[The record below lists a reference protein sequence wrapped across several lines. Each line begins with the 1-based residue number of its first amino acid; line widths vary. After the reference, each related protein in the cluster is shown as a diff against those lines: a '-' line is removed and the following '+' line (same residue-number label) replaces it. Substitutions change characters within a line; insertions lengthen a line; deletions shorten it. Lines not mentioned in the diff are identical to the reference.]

1 MNKIH
6 MLRDTEAA
14 SGQRFMPVHDG
25 PQARSLSVTSW
36 SGKLA
41 GEGGTCRATLTAV
54 RVPPEAVQ
62 NSNYEDSSHDV
73 LVSQVMRVEGSQ
85 AILIPFCAVEA
96 VQNIF

>member
-1 MNKIH
+1 MELFTGEEMNKIH

-36 SGKLA
+36 SGKLV

-54 RVPPEAVQ
+54 RVPLKLCKIVTMRTPAVM
-62 NSNYEDSSHDV
+62 SW
-73 LVSQVMRVEGSQ
+73 
-85 AILIPFCAVEA
+85 
-96 VQNIF
+96 